1 MAHLAWRQKPACDS
15 WNKAKKNQS
24 KYWKTHKLNVEV
36 HVWNS
41 FCCCCHCASSI
52 DVYDGSDSDPP
63 RPTHAAAAL
72 GFFTMI
78 KHGGL
83 QDGRIANTDTMP
95 IYSSNCCLT
104 QIWLRILFLC
114 TYSMECCA
122 HLRHCYKDN
131 IIWWYMMH
139 CLWWIYI
146 HEYTC
151 VYIHM
156 YAYTIYIYIHYIRT
170 YRTDMVLF
178 CQPYHSPQFY
188 LQKKILV
195 QSLVPRFNVCR
206 KAWAQVVE
214 VACHRHKMI
223 QNTSKSSNKDQCFLL
238 FFVSFSVN

>member
-24 KYWKTHKLNVEV
+24 KFWKTHKLNVEV

-63 RPTHAAAAL
+63 RPMHAAAAL

-156 YAYTIYIYIHYIRT
+156 YAYTIYIYIHTLYT
-170 YRTDMVLF
+170 YL
-178 CQPYHSPQFY
+178 
-188 LQKKILV
+188 
-195 QSLVPRFNVCR
+195 
-206 KAWAQVVE
+206 
-214 VACHRHKMI
+214 
-223 QNTSKSSNKDQCFLL
+223 
-238 FFVSFSVN
+238 

>member
-1 MAHLAWRQKPACDS
+1 MYICLWCWLRLRPSKTNACSGCTWFLHHGKTRRPAG
-15 WNKAKKNQS
+15 W
-24 KYWKTHKLNVEV
+24 
-36 HVWNS
+36 
-41 FCCCCHCASSI
+41 
-52 DVYDGSDSDPP
+52 
-63 RPTHAAAAL
+63 
-72 GFFTMI
+72 
-78 KHGGL
+78 
-83 QDGRIANTDTMP
+83 TDTLKQTLIQCRFIP
-95 IYSSNCCLT
+95 
-104 QIWLRILFLC
+104 QIVAWLRFDSKSYKC

-178 CQPYHSPQFY
+178 YQPYHSPQFY

-223 QNTSKSSNKDQCFLL
+223 QNTSKSSNKDQCFWC
-238 FFVSFSVN
+238 FFPR